1 MTCGRRERGGACRL
15 FFSGKCYEMKQ
26 NNNKMLTNETIRS
39 KIRTEREASRV
50 QYGEIIRRRRTALGM
65 NQAELAER
73 IGVSR
78 NTVAGWETGH
88 SRPDLGTLPSLCRA
102 LKISLNTFFGVEK
115 KRTAEEN
122 RVLEVFFAM
131 EERDRESIL
140 WQMEA
145 LRDRRA
151 EAREREKAIPLPK
164 TVTLFVNELG
174 VAAGFGAA
182 LGEAQGERRILLA
195 DRDTERADEIITV
208 CGRSME
214 PTFLDGEQVLVQHTK
229 ELREGEIGIFLVDN
243 EGYIKEYR
251 KDGLHSHNPEY
262 RTMTFHEGQTVRCL
276 GRVIGKLKK
285 EQIPSEEQMNRIA
298 EAARAGKEKQ

>member
-1 MTCGRRERGGACRL
+1 
-15 FFSGKCYEMKQ
+15 
-26 NNNKMLTNETIRS
+26 MLTIETINVT
-39 KIRTEREASRV
+39 IRCEKGKKEGRTV
-50 QYGEIIRRRRTALGM
+50 QYGEIIRRRRAALGL
-65 NQAELAER
+65 NQAELAAR

-78 NTVAGWETGH
+78 NTVAGWETDH
-88 SRPDLGTLPSLCRA
+88 SRPDLGTLPVLCRT
-102 LKISLNTFFGVEK
+102 LKISLNTFFGIEK

-122 RVLEVFFAM
+122 RLLEVFTAL
-131 EERDRESIL
+131 EAQDRETIL

-151 EAREREKAIPLPK
+151 EQRAQEAAVPLPK
-164 TVTLFVNELG
+164 VVEIFRNDLG
-174 VAAGFGAA
+174 AAAGFGAA
-182 LGEAQGERRILLA
+182 LGEAQGEKILLRA
-195 DRDTERADEIITV
+195 DRETERADEIVTV

-214 PTFLDGEQVLVQHTK
+214 PTFADGDQVLVQHTK

-276 GRVIGKLKK
+276 GRVIGKVKD
-285 EQIPSEEQMNRIA
+285 EQIPTPEEINRIE
-298 EAARAGKEKQ
+298 EARKAGKEPQ

>member
-1 MTCGRRERGGACRL
+1 M
-15 FFSGKCYEMKQ
+15 
-26 NNNKMLTNETIRS
+26 
-39 KIRTEREASRV
+39 
-50 QYGEIIRRRRTALGM
+50 QYGEIIRRRRTVLGL

-78 NTVAGWETGH
+78 NTVAGWETNH
-88 SRPDLGTLPSLCRA
+88 SRPDLGTLPALCRA
-102 LKISLNTFFGVEK
+102 LGISLNAFFGLEK

-122 RVLEVFFAM
+122 RVLEVFSAL
-131 EERDRESIL
+131 EAQDRESIL

-151 EAREREKAIPLPK
+151 EQRRMSESVPIPK
-164 TVTLFVNELG
+164 VVTLFRNELG
-174 VAAGFGAA
+174 AAAGFGAA
-182 LGEAQGERRILLA
+182 LGEAQGERMILLA
-195 DRDTERADEIITV
+195 DRDTERADEVITV

-214 PTFLDGEQVLVQHTK
+214 PTFYDGDQVLVQHTK

-262 RTMTFHEGQTVRCL
+262 RTMTFHEDQSVRCL
-276 GRVIGKLKK
+276 GRVIGKVKEEQIPTK
-285 EQIPSEEQMNRIA
+285 EQINRIA
-298 EAARAGKEKQ
+298 EAERAGKELQ

>member
-1 MTCGRRERGGACRL
+1 M
-15 FFSGKCYEMKQ
+15 
-26 NNNKMLTNETIRS
+26 
-39 KIRTEREASRV
+39 
-50 QYGEIIRRRRTALGM
+50 QYGEIIRRRRMVLGL

-78 NTVAGWETGH
+78 NTVAGWETNH
-88 SRPDLGTLPSLCRA
+88 SRPDLGTLPALCRA
-102 LKISLNTFFGVEK
+102 LGISLNAFFGLEK

-122 RVLEVFFAM
+122 RVLEVFSAL
-131 EERDRESIL
+131 EAQDRESIL

-151 EAREREKAIPLPK
+151 EQRRMSESVPIPK
-164 TVTLFVNELG
+164 VVTLFRNELG
-174 VAAGFGAA
+174 AAAGFGAA
-182 LGEAQGERRILLA
+182 LGEAQGERMILLA
-195 DRDTERADEIITV
+195 DRDTERADEVITV

-214 PTFLDGEQVLVQHTK
+214 PTFYDGDQVLVQHTK

-262 RTMTFHEGQTVRCL
+262 RTMTFHEDQSVRCL
-276 GRVIGKLKK
+276 GRVIGKVKEEQIPTK
-285 EQIPSEEQMNRIA
+285 EQINRIA
-298 EAARAGKEKQ
+298 EAERAGKELQ

>member
-1 MTCGRRERGGACRL
+1 M
-15 FFSGKCYEMKQ
+15 
-26 NNNKMLTNETIRS
+26 
-39 KIRTEREASRV
+39 
-50 QYGEIIRRRRTALGM
+50 QYGEIIRRRRTVLGL

-78 NTVAGWETGH
+78 NTVAGWETNH
-88 SRPDLGTLPSLCRA
+88 SRPDLGTLPALCCA
-102 LKISLNTFFGVEK
+102 LGISLNAFFGLEK

-122 RVLEVFFAM
+122 RVLEVFSAL
-131 EERDRESIL
+131 EAQDRESIL

-151 EAREREKAIPLPK
+151 EQRRMSESVPIPK
-164 TVTLFVNELG
+164 VVTLFRNELG
-174 VAAGFGAA
+174 AAAGFGAA
-182 LGEAQGERRILLA
+182 LGEAQGERMILLA
-195 DRDTERADEIITV
+195 DRDTERADEVITV

-214 PTFLDGEQVLVQHTK
+214 PTFYDGDQVLVQHTK

-262 RTMTFHEGQTVRCL
+262 RTMTFHEDQSVRCL
-276 GRVIGKLKK
+276 GRVIGRVKE
-285 EQIPSEEQMNRIA
+285 EQIPTREQINRIT
-298 EAARAGKEKQ
+298 EAARAGKEPQ

>member
-1 MTCGRRERGGACRL
+1 M
-15 FFSGKCYEMKQ
+15 
-26 NNNKMLTNETIRS
+26 
-39 KIRTEREASRV
+39 
-50 QYGEIIRRRRTALGM
+50 QYGEIIRRRRTALAL

-115 KRTAEEN
+115 KRTEEEN
-122 RVLEVFFAM
+122 RVLEIFTAL
-131 EERDRESIL
+131 EQADRESIL

-151 EAREREKAIPLPK
+151 EQRARKAEIPLPN
-164 TVTLFVNELG
+164 VVELFRNDLG
-174 VAAGFGAA
+174 AAAGFGAA
-182 LGEAQGERRILLA
+182 LGETQGERIILLA
-195 DRDTERADEIITV
+195 DRDTERADEVITV

-214 PTFLDGEQVLVQHTK
+214 PTYYDGDQVLVQHTK
-229 ELREGEIGIFLVDN
+229 ELREGEVGIFLVDN

-251 KDGLHSHNPEY
+251 KDGLHSHNPEF
-262 RTMTFHEGQTVRCL
+262 RTMTFHEDQSVRCL
-276 GRVIGKLKK
+276 GRVIGKVKA
-285 EQIPSEEQMNRIA
+285 EQIPTGEQMNRI
-298 EAARAGKEKQ
+298 EAAVRAGKEPQ